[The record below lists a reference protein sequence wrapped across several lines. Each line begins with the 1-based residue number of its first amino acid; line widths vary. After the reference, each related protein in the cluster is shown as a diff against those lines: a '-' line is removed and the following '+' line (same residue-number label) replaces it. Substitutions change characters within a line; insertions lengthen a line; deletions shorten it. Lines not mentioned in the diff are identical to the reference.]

1 KKTIERAFGRKL
13 PKSFDDFEEKPVASG
28 SIAQVRGAS
37 QQVKPIVVVCVFFG
51 SVTCFKK
58 ISTYV
63 VSDFLKAS
71 SEQGVYVAESAAA
84 KNIKTSEGP
93 FSDNMIIRNYT
104 SSVSGSWEMCELIG
118 IVFEVF
124 LGCNRIY
131 GDLNFPDNSAPFT
144 FPEGLLSSE
153 QGVYIAES
161 AAAKNIKTSEG
172 LFSDPHKEKKHIE
185 VSGTRQIPIKTV
197 PTSLDEVPSQR
208 DAYGNKSMKV
218 GSSSNANA
226 GALVD
231 DNNVGGSSYEETS
244 PENCSVDHEA
254 DLKHSRE
261 NLLVSYIL
269 IAYFIHRDSLVH
281 EEEQLH
287 DEEKTG
293 SDALQQ
299 AGEVLGQSAQ
309 SAMDVED
316 HGGSNHSAK
325 VWPANGCTGERGT
338 GRSAKKPGDSP
349 IDVVDPS
356 WELYVL
362 IQRKTDQQGEIYN
375 MLLGFTALLVMH
387 ALEKQLGASIL
398 VLPPYQHK
406 GYGRYLLEVLNDVAI
421 SENVYD
427 LTVEEPWDYFQHV
440 RTCVDV
446 LRLHKFDPIK
456 HAVSSAVS
464 QLKQGKLSKK
474 THTPRLMPDTRVI
487 EDVRKSLK
495 INKKQ
500 FLQCWEVFLYLG
512 LDHVDS
518 YMDDFVGI
526 ISNRMK
532 EDLIGKYSGD
542 WSQAGEAAST
552 IQIDENQPNQE
563 QLQQLVDERV
573 KEIKSIAEKVFVQLS
588 IIAEA
593 S

>member
-1 KKTIERAFGRKL
+1 M
-13 PKSFDDFEEKPVASG
+13 
-28 SIAQVRGAS
+28 
-37 QQVKPIVVVCVFFG
+37 VKCYKG
-51 SVTCFKK
+51 GK
-58 ISTYV
+58 
-63 VSDFLKAS
+63 
-71 SEQGVYVAESAAA
+71 
-84 KNIKTSEGP
+84 
-93 FSDNMIIRNYT
+93 
-104 SSVSGSWEMCELIG
+104 G
-118 IVFEVF
+118 I
-124 LGCNRIY
+124 
-131 GDLNFPDNSAPFT
+131 T
-144 FPEGLLSSE
+144 
-153 QGVYIAES
+153 
-161 AAAKNIKTSEG
+161 
-172 LFSDPHKEKKHIE
+172 
-185 VSGTRQIPIKTV
+185 
-197 PTSLDEVPSQR
+197 
-208 DAYGNKSMKV
+208 
-218 GSSSNANA
+218 
-226 GALVD
+226 
-231 DNNVGGSSYEETS
+231 
-244 PENCSVDHEA
+244 
-254 DLKHSRE
+254 DLKSTLQE
-261 NLLVSYIL
+261 IFGLTLVES
-269 IAYFIHRDSLVH
+269 
-281 EEEQLH
+281 EEEF
-287 DEEKTG
+287 
-293 SDALQQ
+293 LQSFSTQ
-299 AGEVLGQSAQ
+299 RNFIRSIVSNGEVLQYKTSNGQINDSNAAT
-309 SAMDVED
+309 SDVEVVRLVVGKTAAGHLYSHLIPLVLLLID
-316 HGGSNHSAK
+316 GS
-325 VWPANGCTGERGT
+325 
-338 GRSAKKPGDSP
+338 SP

-375 MLLGFTALLVMH
+375 MLLGFTAVYRFYHYPDSSRLRIG
-387 ALEKQLGASIL
+387 QIL

-427 LTVEEPWDYFQHV
+427 LTVEEPLDYFQHV

-512 LDHVDS
+512 LDHVDR

-532 EDLIGKYSGD
+532 EDLIGKDSGTGGKQVIEVPSNYEPEMSFVMFR
-542 WSQAGEAAST
+542 SQAGEAAST
-552 IQIDENQPNQE
+552 VQIDENQPNQEE

-573 KEIKSIAEKVFVQLS
+573 KEIKSIAEKVSVQLS